1 MFFGVIFFDKVKI
14 DDPVGAIS
22 VHLVCGVWGTL
33 AVGIFG
39 DLAGM
44 SQIISQLIGIVA
56 IGAFCVAFS
65 FIVFF
70 TLKKTTGIRVDE
82 QEELEGLDINEH
94 GMHAYPDFAT
104 KE

>member
-1 MFFGVIFFDKVKI
+1 V
-14 DDPVGAIS
+14 
-22 VHLVCGVWGTL
+22 
-33 AVGIFG
+33 
-39 DLAGM
+39 
-44 SQIISQLIGIVA
+44 
-56 IGAFCVAFS
+56 FCVAFS
-65 FIVFF
+65 FIIFF